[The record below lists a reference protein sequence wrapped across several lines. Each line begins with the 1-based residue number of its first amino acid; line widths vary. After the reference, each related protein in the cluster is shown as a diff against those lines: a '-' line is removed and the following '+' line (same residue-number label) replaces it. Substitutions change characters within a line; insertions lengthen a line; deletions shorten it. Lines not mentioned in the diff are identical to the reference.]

1 MKTLLTLF
9 VLLFS
14 SSVVAEDISDFQI
27 EGMSIGDSLLN
38 YMSEEEIKNEI
49 EVNKE
54 RYNNNTSFGEVF
66 ISKEFLTYESVNIFV
81 KPNDSN
87 YIIYSVSG
95 AKKYKTIDL
104 CIKEQNEIATE
115 FSNLF
120 TDVKKTNNSW
130 KSRLDPTGR
139 STVNEVEFIFKSGD
153 SISIQCIDIEEQL
166 SIKQKWWSNTLDI
179 AIDRKEI
186 IDWFISLN

>member
-1 MKTLLTLF
+1 MKILLTLF
-9 VLLFS
+9 VLLFT
-14 SSVVAEDISDFQI
+14 SSVVADDISDFQI
-27 EGMSIGDSLLN
+27 EGISIGDSLLD
-38 YMSEEEIKNEI
+38 YMSEKEIKNEI

-104 CIKEQNEIATE
+104 CIEQQNEIATE

-130 KSRLDPTGR
+130 KYQGDPTGR

-179 AIDRKEI
+179 TIDRKEI
-186 IDWFISLN
+186 IDWFRDY

>member
-1 MKTLLTLF
+1 MKKTLIIL

-14 SSVVAEDISDFQI
+14 SSVVADDISDFEI
-27 EGMSIGDSLLN
+27 EGMSLGDSLLN

-66 ISKEFLTYESVNIFV
+66 VSKEFLTYKSVRAYV
-81 KPNDSN
+81 KPNDSKF
-87 YIIYSVSG
+87 IIYSISG
-95 AKKYKTIDL
+95 LKKYKTIDL
-104 CIKEQNEIATE
+104 CIVQQNEIATE

-120 TDVKKTNNSW
+120 TDLKKTNNSW
-130 KSRLDPTGR
+130 KYQNDPTGR

-166 SIKQKWWSNTLDI
+166 SIKKNWWSNTLDI
-179 AIDRKEI
+179 SIDRKEI
-186 IDWFISLN
+186 INWFRDY

>member
-1 MKTLLTLF
+1 MKIILTFF

-14 SSVVAEDISDFQI
+14 SSVFADDISDFQI
-27 EGMSIGDSLLN
+27 EGISVGDSLLD
-38 YMSEEEIKNEI
+38 YVSEEEIQNEI
-49 EVNKE
+49 KVNKK

-87 YIIYSVSG
+87 YIIYSITG
-95 AKKYKTIDL
+95 AKEYKTIDL
-104 CIKEQNEIATE
+104 CIKEQNEIATK

-120 TDVKKTNNSW
+120 TDVKKTNNYW

-139 STVNEVEFIFKSGD
+139 STVDEIGFIFKSGD
-153 SISIQCIDIEEQL
+153 QIVIKCIDIEEQL